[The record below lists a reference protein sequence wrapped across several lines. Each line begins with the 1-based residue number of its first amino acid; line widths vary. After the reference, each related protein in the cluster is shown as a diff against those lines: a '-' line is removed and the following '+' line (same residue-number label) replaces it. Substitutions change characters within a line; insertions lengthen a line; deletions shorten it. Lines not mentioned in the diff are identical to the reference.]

1 MHAAGKMKR
10 SPSPPVV
17 ERPGSEPL
25 APVDGRKGAAGLV
38 WAMEGAEPRVGQN
51 HVKKQL
57 RVGSWAGSAH
67 GPFPSA
73 LPGSI
78 TMRGTFSH
86 RPDALS
92 CHPQR
97 GRPASTGRGDG
108 HLRAR
113 ARRWFVTT
121 PRRAAQP
128 ADGAVASQR
137 AADGAGPSI
146 EGARTCAHGTT
157 TGAAAAVSRVRSA
170 IGTEAE
176 LDEPLT
182 SPTKRPRAAPGG
194 FLLAQWYAMLQV

>member
-17 ERPGSEPL
+17 EWPGSEPL
-25 APVDGRKGAAGLV
+25 APVDGWKGAAGLV

-51 HVKKQL
+51 RVKKQL
-57 RVGSWAGSAH
+57 RVGSWAGSAQ

-97 GRPASTGRGDG
+97 GRPASTGHRDS
-108 HLRAR
+108 HFRAK
-113 ARRWFVTT
+113 ARRWPAVMT
-121 PRRAAQP
+121 PRIGGLRA
-128 ADGAVASQR
+128 DDAVASRR

-146 EGARTCAHGTT
+146 EAARTYAGGISR
-157 TGAAAAVSRVRSA
+157 GAVAAVTCVWPANGAWVDTRIAPRSS
-170 IGTEAE
+170 G
-176 LDEPLT
+176 
-182 SPTKRPRAAPGG
+182 
-194 FLLAQWYAMLQV
+194 

>member
-38 WAMEGAEPRVGQN
+38 WAVEGAEPRVGQN

-57 RVGSWAGSAH
+57 RVGSWAGSAQ

-97 GRPASTGRGDG
+97 GRPASTDRGDG
-108 HLRAR
+108 HFRAK
-113 ARRWFVTT
+113 ARRWPAVMT

-128 ADGAVASQR
+128 ADGAVASHR
-137 AADGAGPSI
+137 AV
-146 EGARTCAHGTT
+146 EGARPSIDGARTYAHGTLR
-157 TGAAAAVSRVRSA
+157 GAVAVSRAVCPRSA
-170 IGTEAE
+170 FCLVTTDSPINR
-176 LDEPLT
+176 LRDT
-182 SPTKRPRAAPGG
+182 SSADRT
-194 FLLAQWYAMLQV
+194 